1 MKKKVL
7 PLNFYKVFNII
18 NVKLVFFLIELEST
32 NNQKLVIFLA
42 INKEILNQKITILNT
57 RLLTFVELN

>member
-1 MKKKVL
+1 M

>member
-1 MKKKVL
+1 M

-42 INKEILNQKITILNT
+42 INKEILIQKITILNT
-57 RLLTFVELN
+57 RLLTFVKLN